1 MAKYKPIDMVK
12 EYHGKICEHSDTYF
26 QKRGRTLCTGRIC
39 EPRDLAKKP
48 YSAEELAVRQKFTQ
62 ARAAVKALTAEQKT
76 AYATAFKNQRKYASL
91 QGYMFAMEYAKLS

>member
-12 EYHGKICEHSDTYF
+12 EYRGKICEHSDTYF
-26 QKRGRTLCTGRIC
+26 QKRGKTLCTGRIC

-48 YSAEELAVRQKFTQ
+48 YSAEELAVRQKFRQ

-76 AYATAFKNQRKYASL
+76 AYAEAFANQKKYSSL
-91 QGYMFAMEYAKLS
+91 QGYMFAQEYAKLV